1 MLVKERM
8 TSPVLTIT
16 QDVSIQDALAR
27 MHQDKVRR
35 YPVVDKHGKLI
46 GIVTESDLHNAKPS
60 EATTLS
66 VWEIAALL
74 SKIDVERVMSTKV
87 ITTTEDTPI
96 EEAARVMADHE
107 ISALP
112 VLRDKSLVGMITE
125 TDIFHILLEMMGA
138 RTPGIRLT
146 VEVIDK
152 PGKLFEIAG
161 IIHKLGGDVMGM
173 AAILGSRAE
182 TRIITFK
189 VVGIELDSLQKA
201 VKPSVE
207 QILDIRKTEIK

>member
-46 GIVTESDLHNAKPS
+46 GIVTEGDLLNAKPS
-60 EATTLS
+60 EATTLN
-66 VWEIAALL
+66 VWEITALL
-74 SKIDVERVMSTKV
+74 NKITVERVMAEKV
-87 ITTTEDTPI
+87 ITTTEDCPI
-96 EEAARVMADHE
+96 EDAARIMADNE

-112 VLRDKSLVGMITE
+112 VMREKSLVGMITE
-125 TDIFHILLEMMGA
+125 TDIFHIMLEMMGG
-138 RTPGIRLT
+138 RIPGVRIT
-146 VEVIDK
+146 AEVVDK
-152 PGKLFEIAG
+152 PGKLYEIAG
-161 IIHKLGGDVMGM
+161 IIQKLGGDVLGL

-182 TRIITFK
+182 TRIFTIK
-189 VVGIELDSLQKA
+189 VVGIKLEVLKKA
-201 VKPSVE
+201 IAPVVE
-207 QILDIRKTEIK
+207 QIIDIRETTVK

>member
-46 GIVTESDLHNAKPS
+46 GIVTEADLMNAKPS

-66 VWEIAALL
+66 VWEITALL
-74 SKIDVERVMSTKV
+74 SKITVERVMTEKV
-87 ITTTEDTPI
+87 ITTTEDCPI
-96 EEAARVMADHE
+96 EEAARIMADNE

-112 VLRDKSLVGMITE
+112 VMRDKSLVGMITE
-125 TDIFHILLEMMGA
+125 TDIFHILLEMMGG
-138 RTPGIRLT
+138 RTPGVRLT
-146 VEVIDK
+146 VEVVNK
-152 PGKLFEIAG
+152 RGKLYEVAG
-161 IIHKLGGDVMGM
+161 IIQKLGGDVLGM
-173 AAILGSRAE
+173 AAILGTRAE
-182 TRIITFK
+182 TRIITLK
-189 VVGIELDSLQKA
+189 VQGLKLDELREA
-201 VKPSVE
+201 IKPAVE
-207 QILDIRKTEIK
+207 QVIDIRETMAK